1 MKTTSWGDYNTWGI
15 EYKNEQ
21 NVLAQVTLCI
31 RHEECDRCDSS
42 DCEYCCQYFSDDG
55 TTYAVKNI
63 EWSIGSSEWNIRFEK
78 EYKNFDE
85 AFEEFN
91 KQVKLEKE
99 ELIKN
104 GY

>member
-1 MKTTSWGDYNTWGI
+1 MKVTSWGDYNTWGI
-15 EYKNEQ
+15 EYKHEQ
-21 NVLAQVTLCI
+21 NVLAQVMLCVH
-31 RHEECDRCDSS
+31 HEECRECNYN

-55 TTYAVKNI
+55 TTYTVKND
-63 EWSIGSSEWNIRFEK
+63 EWSIDSGEWNVRFEK

-85 AFEEFN
+85 AFEEFH
-91 KQVKLEKE
+91 KQVKFEKE